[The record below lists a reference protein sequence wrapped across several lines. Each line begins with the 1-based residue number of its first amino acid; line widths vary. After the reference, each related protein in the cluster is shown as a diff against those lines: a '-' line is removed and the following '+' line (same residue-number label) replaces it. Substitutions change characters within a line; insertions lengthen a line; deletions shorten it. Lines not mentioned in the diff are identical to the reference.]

1 MSTTAQRE
9 AERLRRHGI
18 LSLLFFVP
26 GQSMT
31 ARRLRDELE
40 AVHGQVVTVDRV
52 RADLLWLA
60 DVGLVT
66 GLADAATLTEA
77 GRDVVLQRAQLPG
90 VV

>member
-31 ARRLRDELE
+31 SRRLRDELE
-40 AVHGQVVTVDRV
+40 AVHGQVATVDRV
-52 RADLLWLA
+52 QVLAALKADQP
-60 DVGLVT
+60 
-66 GLADAATLTEA
+66 
-77 GRDVVLQRAQLPG
+77 DVVLQRAQMPG
-90 VV
+90 VA

>member
-1 MSTTAQRE
+1 MTTTAQRE
-9 AERLRRHGI
+9 ADRTRRHGI
-18 LSLLFFVP
+18 VSLLFFVP

-60 DVGLVT
+60 DVGMVS
-66 GLADAATLTEA
+66 GMADAASLTEA
-77 GRDVVLQRAQLPG
+77 GRDVVLQRAQMPG
-90 VV
+90 GM